1 MRLTVRQHH
10 TFLVPSL
17 ILAATLSGCSGD
29 DGKGRPEGRDSASVC
44 GAFAERADVASA
56 LRDVTGTNSFT
67 EDRSKPDE
75 TLQSLRSADGE
86 LEGEEILGS
95 PYCRLRS
102 ADGGEDVLAVNF
114 REALAVL
121 KADADREKRFTFYR
135 TGESAFASEHTAALY
150 FRCRM
155 NAPAKEVLIHADLE
169 RLRAVDISD
178 TRLSRANIHILNA
191 VARQVASE
199 LGCDSPGLVAGAP
212 RPVSGLHA

>member
-1 MRLTVRQHH
+1 VRQHH
-10 TFLVPSL
+10 IFLVPAV
-17 ILAATLSGCSGD
+17 ILALTLSGCSGD
-29 DGKGRPEGRDSASVC
+29 DGKGETEGRDSASVC

-86 LEGEEILGS
+86 LEGVEILGS
-95 PYCRLRS
+95 PYCWLRS
-102 ADGGEDVLAVNF
+102 ADGGEDLLAVNF
-114 REALAVL
+114 REGLAVIE
-121 KADADREKRFTFYR
+121 ATADREKRFTFYR
-135 TGESAFASEHTAALY
+135 TGESAFASEDTAVLY

-178 TRLSRANIHILNA
+178 AQLSCANIHILNA
-191 VARQVASE
+191 VARQVATE
-199 LGCDSPGLVAGAP
+199 LGCSSPGLGAAAP